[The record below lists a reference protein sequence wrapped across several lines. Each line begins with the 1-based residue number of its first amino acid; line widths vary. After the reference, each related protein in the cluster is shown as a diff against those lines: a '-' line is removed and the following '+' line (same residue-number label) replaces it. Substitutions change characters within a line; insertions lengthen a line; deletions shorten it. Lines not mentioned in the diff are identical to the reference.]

1 VPSGWT
7 GDGWSTVPESGSSR
21 LASWARQAWAVALKD
36 LRIEVRGR
44 EVVNSI
50 VPFAGTLLVVFGL
63 GFGPGR
69 AALETAA
76 PALLWLAVLFAGVL
90 ALERSFEAEAEDGAL
105 EGLVLAPADRSAI
118 FAGKVVA
125 VSVQLA
131 VLEALTFLGTAFLFD
146 LAPRDV
152 LVVVAA
158 LLLGTLGL
166 AGIGTLFGAIASGAR
181 ARRALFPLLV
191 LPLATPVLVAGV
203 RTTQL
208 AVTGTAGEAVS
219 WLGIL
224 MAFAAISLS
233 LGALGIE
240 HLMED

>member
-1 VPSGWT
+1 MAT
-7 GDGWSTVPESGSSR
+7 
-21 LASWARQAWAVALKD
+21 WARQAWAVTLKD

-44 EVVNSI
+44 EVLNSI

-63 GFGPGR
+63 AFGPGR
-69 AALETAA
+69 AALQVAA

-90 ALERSFEAEAEDGAL
+90 ALGRSFEAETEDGAL
-105 EGLVLAPADRSAI
+105 EGLVLAPAERSAI
-118 FAGKVVA
+118 FAGKVLA

-146 LAPRDV
+146 LTPRDG

-166 AGIGTLFGAIASGAR
+166 AGIGTLFGALASRAQAR
-181 ARRALFPLLV
+181 QALFPLLL
-191 LPLATPVLVAGV
+191 LPLAAPVLLAGV

-208 AVTGTAGEAVS
+208 AVTGPTGEAGS
-219 WLGIL
+219 WLGL
-224 MAFAAISLS
+224 LLAFAAISVS
-233 LGALGIE
+233 AGALGIE

>member
-1 VPSGWT
+1 M
-7 GDGWSTVPESGSSR
+7 
-21 LASWARQAWAVALKD
+21 WARQAWAVTLKD

-50 VPFAGTLLVVFGL
+50 VPFAATLLVVFGL
-63 GFGPGR
+63 AFGPGR
-69 AALETAA
+69 AALQAAA

-90 ALERSFEAEAEDGAL
+90 ALGRSFEAEADDGAL

-118 FAGKVVA
+118 FAGKVLA
-125 VSVQLA
+125 VSVQLV

-146 LAPRDV
+146 LTPRDA

-166 AGIGTLFGAIASGAR
+166 AGIGTLFGALASRAR
-181 ARRALFPLLV
+181 ARQALFPLLL
-191 LPLATPVLVAGV
+191 LPLAVPMLLAGV

-208 AVTGTAGEAVS
+208 AVTGPTGEAAS
-219 WLGIL
+219 WLGL
-224 MAFAAISLS
+224 LLAFAAISVS
-233 LGALGIE
+233 AGALGIE